1 MDKEIT
7 IEETLTASAIVS
19 ALTVTPFLIYSE
31 VFELPRRPLVFLSL
45 PLEDFSLIGSVG
57 TTIRGLFTSHLA
69 ASTIAEAN
77 LVNPSLGMAAATKTV
92 SMWTVSVTDPI
103 YSATNLSDILL
114 EDFPNVEWVRLHLR
128 NMGLAIME
136 YLDASVA
143 DVLEAGSGAITYTAS
158 AHFDYA
164 EAVKALAKM
173 ENYNWIADEAN
184 PPFLIVSPN
193 TAAGLLQ
200 DTRFLDSKRYTLYD
214 LGRMVEGE
222 IGMYAG
228 MRVLKSPLLSG
239 VDTGSGTPVDANL
252 GADIHAF
259 IVFPNDTGRGPV
271 VLMAWKRRLETRN
284 FYWTQWA
291 YTYYVSSVRA
301 KPVLVQSTGVCKITI
316 TTSP

>member
-1 MDKEIT
+1 MDKQIT
-7 IEETLTASAIVS
+7 IEETLTASAITS
-19 ALTVTPFLIYSE
+19 ALTVSPFLIYSE

-45 PLEDFSLIGSVG
+45 PLEDFSLIGNVG
-57 TTIRGLFTSHLA
+57 NTIRGLFTSHLA
-69 ASTIAEAN
+69 ASTITEAN
-77 LVNPSLGMAAATKTV
+77 LVNPSLGMTAATKTV

-103 YSATNLSDILL
+103 YSATNLSDILT
-114 EDFPNVEWVRLHLR
+114 EDYPNVEWVRLHLR

-143 DVLEAGSGAITYTAS
+143 DVLEAGAGVTYTTS

-164 EAVKALAKM
+164 EAVKALASM
-173 ENYNWIADEAN
+173 ENVNWVADEAN
-184 PPFLIVSPN
+184 PPFLIVSPD
-193 TAAGLLQ
+193 TAANMLQ

-214 LGRMVEGE
+214 LGRMVDGE

-228 MRVLKSPLLSG
+228 MRVLKSPLLAGTSVGGTPSDVTQG
-239 VDTGSGTPVDANL
+239 VDTYAY
-252 GADIHAF
+252 

-316 TTSP
+316 NTTP

>member
-19 ALTVTPFLIYSE
+19 ALTVSPFLIYSE

-45 PLEDFSLIGSVG
+45 PLEDFSLIGNVG
-57 TTIRGLFTSHLA
+57 NTIRGLFTSHLA
-69 ASTIAEAN
+69 ASTITEAN
-77 LVNPSLGMAAATKTV
+77 LVNPSLGMAATTKTV

-103 YSATNLSDILL
+103 FSATNLSDILL

-143 DVLEAGSGAITYTAS
+143 DVIEAGAGVTYTTT
-158 AHFDYA
+158 AHLDYA
-164 EAVKALAKM
+164 EVVKALAKM
-173 ENYNWIADEAN
+173 ENVHWLADEAN
-184 PPFLIVSPN
+184 PPYLIVSPD
-193 TAAGLLQ
+193 TAANLLQ

-222 IGMYAG
+222 IGMYG
-228 MRVLKSPLLSG
+228 GCRVLKSPLLAGTSVGGTPSDVNQG
-239 VDTGSGTPVDANL
+239 VDQYAY
-252 GADIHAF
+252 

-291 YTYYVSSVRA
+291 YTYYVSSIRA

-316 TTSP
+316 TTTP